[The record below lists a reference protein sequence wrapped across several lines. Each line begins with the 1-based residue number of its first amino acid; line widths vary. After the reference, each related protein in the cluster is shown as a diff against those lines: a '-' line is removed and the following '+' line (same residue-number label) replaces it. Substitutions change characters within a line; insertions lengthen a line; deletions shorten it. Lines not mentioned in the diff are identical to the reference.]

1 VPFIDPPQYPSN
13 EKDVFQIIARMS
25 AHANYCLSGDNTL
38 SAASTAIKDV
48 VKEEGD
54 DYFVIVISDANIQ
67 QYNITP
73 TAISKTLKSD
83 DRVNAHMIFIGS
95 LGGSAEKMQKTMGS
109 GAHVCLDSKDVSCLE
124 QSGLLPDFC

>member
-1 VPFIDPPQYPSN
+1 MGFS
-13 EKDVFQIIARMS
+13 DVREP
-25 AHANYCLSGDNTL
+25 DNTV

-48 VKEEGD
+48 VKDEGD

-73 TAISKTLKSD
+73 TAISKVLKSD

-109 GAHVCLDSKDVSCLE
+109 GAHVCLDSKDVS
-124 QSGLLPDFC
+124 SRSSLLHQHLADVVDPRSSCRGF